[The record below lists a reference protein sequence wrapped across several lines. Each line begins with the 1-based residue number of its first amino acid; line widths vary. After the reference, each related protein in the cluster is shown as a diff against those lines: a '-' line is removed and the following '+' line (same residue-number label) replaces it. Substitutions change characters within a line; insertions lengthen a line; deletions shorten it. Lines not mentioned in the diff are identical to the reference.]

1 VEHDSSLPGTNT
13 RHHCTVKLKGVEL
26 LPPGLITVT
35 IQVPVSLASLNDE
48 SLSWP
53 ELTEVVLLPG

>member
-1 VEHDSSLPGTNT
+1 
-13 RHHCTVKLKGVEL
+13 VKLKGVEL